1 MKLIT
6 IFLLL
11 IPLLAHARTGE
22 YVLGI
27 GQYRMS
33 DRDSDA
39 EARRIALERALQEA
53 REKAGVFQVSATSRQ
68 MISEWGG
75 KVRFDGFEED
85 RGVRSKV
92 RLKIVSKEFAPVDQQ
107 VYASIRVGRRQV
119 FIEDRVRYWAC
130 VVEAEVI
137 EAEVEPVE
145 RPKVVAVA
153 KPAEPVI
160 PVSEPLP
167 FTAAEPGLA
176 PEYRIFKRGLECM
189 LRGQWGPARSLFSHL
204 LEKNPADGDAR
215 FLLAFCLEKMGDH
228 GGFRQVLGQAVRRYP
243 KKSIRGVLQASL
255 GGEKVQGLML

>member
-1 MKLIT
+1 MKLIIT
-6 IFLLL
+6 FLLL

-53 REKAGVFQVSATSRQ
+53 REKAGVFQVSAVSRQ
-68 MISEWGG
+68 TISEWGG

-92 RLKIVSKEFAPVDQQ
+92 RLKIVSKEFAPVDQK

-137 EAEVEPVE
+137 EAEVDPVE
-145 RPKVVAVA
+145 IPKVVAVA
-153 KPAEPVI
+153 ERVERSPSVAQ
-160 PVSEPLP
+160 PLP
-167 FTAAEPGLA
+167 FTAEEPGLA

-189 LRGQWGPARSLFSHL
+189 LRGQWAPARSLFSHL
-204 LEKNPADGDAR
+204 LEKNPADGDAL

-255 GGEKVQGLML
+255 GGEKVQGLM